1 MDINKLK
8 LTNNCIHICHYCLS
22 YRTYRRNDIKKH
34 YEKNKKCQLNYIPD
48 KMITFEE
55 AFQLSQN
62 KRYYF
67 NFDYSNFTIDDY
79 AFLVTH
85 YKDEFNLIEKE
96 DFYEKKDIFKK
107 KLLLKNLSETN
118 LINELDELIQDNLEP
133 DVILPVIK
141 LNDFKKENENE
152 NNSLNENENNS
163 LNVNELKE
171 FQCPR
176 CYKEYKSKRSLY
188 NHLLNLKLCNVNKTI
203 YEAKMNKNNELITNN
218 QLSNTSQTNILNNGN
233 IQNNNL
239 NVQNNLSVQNNY
251 NNNNYNNAPTIK
263 LEVKDFGREA
273 YTYNHI
279 PKSYIKNDDFYL
291 YSNFLNKLLENEK
304 NQNIYFINH
313 DENVKSE
320 NRKAIIYA
328 DETLY
333 KINED
338 KAIFMILEKLK
349 NTMEII
355 LSKVYKNEE
364 DKVKI
369 AEIIKYYRVIT
380 GHFKH
385 DTIFKDYDHDDKYFY
400 NLTHKRRSRDVYTS
414 KIKNIINTH
423 GNPIKELTNN
433 HNIQILD
440 IFNPDIEDYA
450 STRVRNK
457 DLKKKKDELLF

>member
-1 MDINKLK
+1 MDINKIKLK
-8 LTNNCIHICHYCLS
+8 NNCLHICHYCLN
-22 YRTYRRNDIKKH
+22 YKTYRKNDIKKH

-67 NFDYSNFTIDDY
+67 NFDNTNFTIDDY

-85 YKDEFNLIEKE
+85 YKEEFNLIEKE
-96 DFYEKKDIFKK
+96 DFYEKKNIFKK

-118 LINELDELIQDNLEP
+118 LINKINELEELVNDNI
-133 DVILPVIK
+133 DSNIILPIIK
-141 LNDFKKENENE
+141 VDDLNKKDNEDE
-152 NNSLNENENNS
+152 F
-163 LNVNELKE
+163 KE

-188 NHLLNLKLCNVNKTI
+188 NHLLNVKLCNVNKTI

-218 QLSNTSQTNILNNGN
+218 QLSNVSNTNILNNGN

-251 NNNNYNNAPTIK
+251 NNNNYNNTPTIK
-263 LEVKDFGREA
+263 LEVKDFGRES

-364 DKVKI
+364 DKAKI

-385 DTIFKDYDHDDKYFY
+385 DTIFKDYDHNDKYFY

-423 GNPIKELTNN
+423 GTPIKELTNN

-440 IFNPDIEDYA
+440 VFNPDIEDYA